1 MKGNSPETTW
11 ELWSTVY
18 LYVIERNMDENLF
31 KSVKIQL
38 LEQIAF
44 AEMFYFGQ
52 IFLYSAGEL
61 TKTRWDG
68 FY

>member
-1 MKGNSPETTW
+1 M
-11 ELWSTVY
+11 
-18 LYVIERNMDENLF
+18 YVIERNMDENLF